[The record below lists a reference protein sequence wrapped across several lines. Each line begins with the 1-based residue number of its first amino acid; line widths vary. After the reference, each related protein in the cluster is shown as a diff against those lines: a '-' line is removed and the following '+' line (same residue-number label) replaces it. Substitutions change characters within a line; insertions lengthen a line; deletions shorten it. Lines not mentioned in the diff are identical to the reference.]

1 MSAYSNIIAYR
12 HYDKSK
18 RIANYNK
25 SLELVDKIIIYNWII
40 YKVIKV
46 SMLYIYVKKYQIYNA
61 SNKRLNS
68 SLFDFVLNPTVIK
81 LRISQAYYLI
91 IGIDI

>member
-12 HYDKSK
+12 HYDKVT
-18 RIANYNK
+18 RFNNYNK
-25 SLELVDKIIIYNWII
+25 SLEVVDKIIIYNRII
-40 YKVIKV
+40 YKVVKV
-46 SMLYIYVKKYQIYNA
+46 STLYIYVKEYQIYNA

-81 LRISQAYYLI
+81 LRISQAYYKCI
-91 IGIDI
+91 